1 VGESQARKARRILV
15 ADDDATIRRLMEVF
29 LRTLGY
35 EAIVVADGA
44 QALEAVERQRPD
56 LVISDI
62 HMPVLGGLELTQRLR
77 EHPSLASVPILLFS
91 ASISQS
97 DETRWR
103 DAGADGFVVKPPTLA
118 SLRETL
124 ASMLGG

>member
-1 VGESQARKARRILV
+1 MKRILV

-35 EAIVVADGA
+35 DSTIVADGA
-44 QALEAVERQRPD
+44 QALEAAHNQPPD

-77 EHPSLASVPILLFS
+77 ADERLAKVPILLFS

-103 DAGADGFVVKPPTLA
+103 DVGADGFVVKPPTLA
-118 SLRETL
+118 GLRETL

>member
-1 VGESQARKARRILV
+1 MSKRVLV

-35 EAIVVADGA
+35 SAVVVPDGE
-44 QALEAVERQRPD
+44 EAVRAALLERPD

-62 HMPVLGGLELTQRLR
+62 HMPELGGLELTRRLR
-77 EHPSLASVPILLFS
+77 QEPSLAGVPILLFS
-91 ASISQS
+91 ASIGQA
-97 DETRWR
+97 DEALWR
-103 DAGADGFVVKPPTLA
+103 NAGADGFVVKPPTLA

-124 ASMLGG
+124 ASMLA